1 MKILKKFKFLFFIL
15 IGILIFLWVYEFFA
29 GPQSIEVITQNYEK
43 LYFLILA
50 HVLTLYFDALS
61 WYVLVGHKKLGIAWA
76 FLITWISQAAGKF
89 FPTGN
94 ITGEFVRAYLG
105 IRRGLTTV
113 QSSSTVF
120 ADIVI
125 ATYALV
131 IISIFS
137 FFIIISN
144 NLNFFSIENSF
155 FFYASLLLF
164 FVSCFIIFFLIRK
177 RFIRFFLKK
186 IPKFFKFTLKKKIVI
201 TLLKIDFYLFRLSKE
216 KNKVLKALVLRL
228 IGWLS
233 GAFEIYVFLW
243 IIGIE
248 ANYLDLVI
256 LESFTSLIKA
266 FAFFIPGG
274 LGVQELAFVM
284 IGEFIGLSGPIS
296 FSIAIGRRIREI
308 LVGVPAV
315 AFWMILFNRKS
326 QFN

>member
-29 GPQSIEVITQNYEK
+29 GPQSIEVITQNYDK

-50 HVLTLYFDALS
+50 HILTLYFDALS

-125 ATYALV
+125 ATYALM

-155 FFYASLLLF
+155 VFYASLFFFYPVLLF
-164 FVSCFIIFFLIRK
+164 FS
-177 RFIRFFLKK
+177 
-186 IPKFFKFTLKKKIVI
+186 
-201 TLLKIDFYLFRLSKE
+201 
-216 KNKVLKALVLRL
+216 
-228 IGWLS
+228 
-233 GAFEIYVFLW
+233 
-243 IIGIE
+243 
-248 ANYLDLVI
+248 
-256 LESFTSLIKA
+256 
-266 FAFFIPGG
+266 
-274 LGVQELAFVM
+274 
-284 IGEFIGLSGPIS
+284 
-296 FSIAIGRRIREI
+296 
-308 LVGVPAV
+308 
-315 AFWMILFNRKS
+315 
-326 QFN
+326 

>member
-1 MKILKKFKFLFFIL
+1 MKFLKKFKFLFFVI

-29 GPQSIEVITQNYEK
+29 GPQSIEIITKNYDK

-50 HVLTLYFDALS
+50 HILTLCLDSLS
-61 WYVLVGHKKLGIAWA
+61 WYILAGNKKLSIIWA

-105 IRRGLTTV
+105 IKRGLNTV

-120 ADIVI
+120 ADLVI
-125 ATYALV
+125 ATYALL
-131 IISIFS
+131 IIATFS

-144 NLNFFSIENSF
+144 NLNFFSLENSF
-155 FFYASLLLF
+155 FFYASLLF
-164 FVSCFIIFFLIRK
+164 FLVSCLIIFFLVRK
-177 RFIRFFLKK
+177 RFISFFLKK
-186 IPKFFKFTLKKKIVI
+186 IPTFFKFSLKKKTVI
-201 TLLKIDFYLFRLSKE
+201 TLIKIDFYLFKLSKE
-216 KNKVLKALVLRL
+216 KNKVLKALIFRL

-274 LGVQELAFVM
+274 LGIQELAFVM
-284 IGEFIGLSGPIS
+284 IGDFVGLSGPIS

-308 LVGVPAV
+308 LIGLPAV
-315 AFWMILFNRKS
+315 AVWMILFNRKS
-326 QFN
+326 QSN